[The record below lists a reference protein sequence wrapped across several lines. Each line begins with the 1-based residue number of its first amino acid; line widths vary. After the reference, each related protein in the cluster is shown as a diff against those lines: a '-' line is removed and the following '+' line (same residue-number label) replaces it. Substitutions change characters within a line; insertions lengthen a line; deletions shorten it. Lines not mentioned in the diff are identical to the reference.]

1 MVGGGVFSPPSR
13 QIAGILIKGNFFSS
27 VSIDF
32 VSSEQQNRSNLITCG
47 EIKILVHGWWE
58 YKVMQLL

>member
-1 MVGGGVFSPPSR
+1 MAGGGFSPPSR

-27 VSIDF
+27 VSIDS

-58 YKVMQLL
+58 YKVVQQL